1 MNHKNARLVLIFTA
15 LVLLIGVVSAV
26 AISQDTGQENNS
38 SLASSKPVPTPEQGG
53 MINLT
58 MIAVIFLVIVIVALA
73 AYFFGTRSK

>member
-1 MNHKNARLVLIFTA
+1 MDHKNARLIIISTA

-38 SLASSKPVPTPEQGG
+38 GLVSSTPVPTPVQGG
-53 MINLT
+53 IINLT
-58 MIAVIFLVIVIVALA
+58 MIAVVFLVIVIVALA